1 MNSTTE
7 PPLDRGSFEQ
17 ALLKAIAPWP
27 LEGTRFYRAL
37 TTRRCPLSLLQRY
50 ARSTYLSAT
59 LFCATIAELVD
70 KAPDRE
76 ARLTLLENM
85 LEEEGIHLNPR
96 RGLIVRP
103 EARHPALALR
113 FLRATGVEDG
123 TEEDAFGNAMHA
135 TGPGRAMLAEGRWLE
150 AVAFLLIGQELKF
163 ATAAEPLLKALG
175 QQGFS
180 DRDLAFFAVHI
191 EADAEHGQQALDLVL
206 DRAVTAQAQQACI
219 AAAETGAHHWFDSH
233 GSAADRQSR

>member
-7 PPLDRGSFEQ
+7 PLLDRAAFEQ
-17 ALLKAIAPWP
+17 ALLEAIAPWP
-27 LEGTRFYRAL
+27 LERTRLYCAL
-37 TTRRCPLSLLQRY
+37 IARRCPPSLLQRY

-59 LFCATIAELVD
+59 LFCASIAELID
-70 KAPDRE
+70 KAPDPG
-76 ARLTLLENM
+76 ARLTLLENL

-96 RGLIVRP
+96 RGLVVRS

-113 FLRATGVEDG
+113 FLCATGAEG
-123 TEEDAFGNAMHA
+123 ASEEDAFGNGLHA
-135 TGPGRAMLAEGRWLE
+135 TGPGRNMLAEGRWLE

-163 ATAAEPLLKALG
+163 ATVAGPLLKALG
-175 QQGFS
+175 KQGFS

-206 DRAVTAQAQQACI
+206 DRATTAQDQQACI
-219 AAAETGAHHWFDSH
+219 AAAGAGARHWFDSH
-233 GSAADRQSR
+233 GSGADRKVR